1 MNYKIKIGQIISEYT
16 VEQLFQ
22 MPSFSRTSKNSHLAR
37 QFTEFTTGERFE
49 RRYCSLCHICVI
61 IIIICS
67 NMCPIRDS
75 TPSESNDS
83 FKCWSQSSQSSQRNC
98 EQLALLSAKED
109 FSEKTPNIQSGNV
122 RPKRRELF
130 ETKSN
135 D

>member
-1 MNYKIKIGQIISEYT
+1 MNSSLSSDEYRVLFSKKNVFLRHSPKIGQKISEYT

-67 NMCPIRDS
+67 NMCPIR
-75 TPSESNDS
+75 E
-83 FKCWSQSSQSSQRNC
+83 
-98 EQLALLSAKED
+98 
-109 FSEKTPNIQSGNV
+109 
-122 RPKRRELF
+122 
-130 ETKSN
+130 
-135 D
+135 